1 MGDRVERMRK
11 DPHGSCVGDLYGC
24 SRGSGRQRHMAR
36 ERGHMR
42 TWHVCSQHGQ
52 SRALLWKVGLSCS
65 YTVVTLA
72 GRGSVSRHTA
82 PASPAASTS
91 QPFEAA
97 FDEGVACSP
106 GRVIRE
112 GVY

>member
-1 MGDRVERMRK
+1 MERMRK
-11 DPHGSCVGDLYGC
+11 GPHGSCVGDLYGC
-24 SRGSGRQRHMAR
+24 SGGSGRQRHVAR

-42 TWHVCSQHGQ
+42 TRHVCSQRGQ

-65 YTVVTLA
+65 YTVVTMA

-91 QPFEAA
+91 QPLEVAL
-97 FDEGVACSP
+97 DEGVACSP

-112 GVY
+112 GVC